1 VSTESDRC
9 PEATAGQNQR
19 TVSCLQDRLQAGG
32 PKAGDSPAKFY
43 NSIYC
48 TTPIYNSEIQLLTL
62 PPITAEDPPTTT
74 TTTTTAVTEVVF
86 AFRAKNFEKYR
97 FKNQ

>member
-1 VSTESDRC
+1 V
-9 PEATAGQNQR
+9 TAVLR
-19 TVSCLQDRLQAGG
+19 PLQARIRGQLVVYRT
-32 PKAGDSPAKFY
+32 DSGQEVRKQEILQR
-43 NSIYC
+43 NSTTPS

-74 TTTTTAVTEVVF
+74 TTTTTAVTEVVS